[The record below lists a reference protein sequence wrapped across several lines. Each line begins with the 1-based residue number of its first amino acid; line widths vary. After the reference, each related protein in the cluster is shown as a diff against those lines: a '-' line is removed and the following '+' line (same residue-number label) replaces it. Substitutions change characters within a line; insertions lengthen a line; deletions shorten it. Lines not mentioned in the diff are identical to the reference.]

1 MAFNSASGYN
11 NLPSGNFTPEIFS
24 QKVLKF
30 FRRASVA
37 EDITN
42 TDYAGEIEN
51 FGDTVRII
59 KEPTITISSYSR
71 GSVVNPQDLAD
82 DQITMVVDQANAF
95 AFKID
100 DIEERQSHVN
110 FEALATSSGAYS
122 LKRAYDA
129 TVLQA
134 ISDGAGIAG
143 SLATAASGSSAP
155 SALTTTDASG
165 LGTANA
171 PVNITADSGDAAV
184 NLMLNMARHL
194 DDQSV
199 PEENRW
205 FVAPPAF
212 YEQLFSAGAKFAEV
226 QVTGDQ
232 TSPLRNG
239 LVMQGNIAGFNCY
252 KSTALNSTGGTDQ
265 VVLTDAT
272 ATLAT
277 DATENVVLAGHMSS
291 TATASHIAKTEVV
304 RSTETFSDIVRG
316 LHVFGRKVL
325 RQEAIVRGV
334 IDFA

>member
-1 MAFNSASGYN
+1 MAFDSASGYN

-51 FGDTVRII
+51 YGDTVRII
-59 KEPTITISSYSR
+59 KEPTITVSSYSR

-82 DQITMVVDQANAF
+82 DQTTMVVDQANAF

-122 LKRAYDA
+122 LKRNYDA
-129 TVLQA
+129 NILTAMASGAGLTGESGAATAQ
-134 ISDGAGIAG
+134 ISDIG
-143 SLATAASGSSAP
+143 T
-155 SALTTTDASG
+155 
-165 LGTANA
+165 LGTALDIGGA
-171 PVNITADSGDAAV
+171 TTPGDTAV
-184 NLMLNMARHL
+184 NTMLVMAQAL

-212 YEQLFSAGAKFAEV
+212 YKHLFSAGAKFAEV
-226 QVTGDQ
+226 QVTGDA

-239 LVMQGNIAGFNCY
+239 LVSLGNIAGFQCY
-252 KSTALNSTGGTDQ
+252 KSTALVSNGGTDQ
-265 VVLTDAT
+265 VTLSG
-272 ATLAT
+272 LAT
-277 DATENVVLAGHMSS
+277 DGSENLLLAGHMSS

-325 RQEAIVRGV
+325 RPEAMVRGV
-334 IDFA
+334 VSLD

>member
-1 MAFNSASGYN
+1 MAFNSASGHN

-59 KEPTITISSYSR
+59 KEPTITVSSYAR
-71 GSVVNPQDLAD
+71 GAVVNPQDLAD
-82 DQITMVVDQANAF
+82 DQTTMVVDQANAF

-100 DIEERQSHVN
+100 DIEERHSHVN

-122 LKRAYDA
+122 LKRKYDSNILTQMA
-129 TVLQA
+129 
-134 ISDGAGIAG
+134 SDAGLTGETGASTAQIANIG
-143 SLATAASGSSAP
+143 T
-155 SALTTTDASG
+155 
-165 LGTANA
+165 LGTAL
-171 PVNITADSGDAAV
+171 NINTGTPGDNAV
-184 NLMLNMARHL
+184 NMMLVMAAAL
-194 DDQSV
+194 DEQTV

-205 FVAPPAF
+205 FVAPPLF
-212 YEQLFSAGAKFAEV
+212 YKHLFSAGGKFAEV
-226 QVTGDQ
+226 QVTGDA

-239 LVMQGNIAGFNCY
+239 LVSLGNIAGFTCY
-252 KSTALNSTGGTDQ
+252 KSTALVSNGGIDQ
-265 VVLTDAT
+265 VALSG
-272 ATLAT
+272 LAT
-277 DATENVVLAGHMSS
+277 DGTENICLAGHLSS

-316 LHVFGRKVL
+316 LHVFSRKVL
-325 RQEAIVRGV
+325 RPEAICRAVV
-334 IDFA
+334 SLD

>member
-1 MAFNSASGYN
+1 MAFDSAASYA
-11 NLPSGNFTPEIFS
+11 NLPSGNFAPEIFS

-59 KEPTITISSYSR
+59 KEPTITVSSYAR

-122 LKRAYDA
+122 LKRKYDA
-129 TVLQA
+129 NILQA
-134 ISDGAGIAG
+134 MADGAGNTG
-143 SLATAASGSSAP
+143 TSV
-155 SALTTTDASG
+155 
-165 LGTANA
+165 GTAGA
-171 PVNITADSGDAAV
+171 PIDITGSGNEDAAV
-184 NLMLNMARHL
+184 NLLMTMARIL
-194 DDQSV
+194 DDQTV

-205 FVAPPAF
+205 FVAPPIF
-212 YEQLFSAGAKFAEV
+212 YENAFKAGAKFAEV
-226 QVTGDQ
+226 QVTGDG
-232 TSPLRNG
+232 TTPLRNG
-239 LVMQGNIAGFNCY
+239 LVMAGNIAGFNCY
-252 KSTALNSTGGTDQ
+252 KSTALNNSGTD
-265 VVLTDAT
+265 VVTINSQDT
-272 ATLAT
+272 TN
-277 DATENVVLAGHMSS
+277 DFVVLAGHMSS

-316 LHVFGRKVL
+316 LHVFGRKVI
-325 RQEAIVRGV
+325 RPEAIVQGV
-334 IDFA
+334 VKTD

>member
-1 MAFNSASGYN
+1 MAFSTSSGYG
-11 NLPSGNFTPEIFS
+11 NLPSGNFAPEIFS

-30 FRRASVA
+30 FRRASVV

-59 KEPTITISSYSR
+59 KEPTVTVSAYQR
-71 GSVVNPQDLAD
+71 GSVVNAQDLAD

-100 DIEERQSHVN
+100 DIEERHSHVN
-110 FEALATSSGAYS
+110 FEALATSSGAFA
-122 LKRAYDA
+122 LKRKYDK

-134 ISDGAGIAG
+134 MSDGAGIA
-143 SLATAASGSSAP
+143 ASAVSGTT
-155 SALTTTDASG
+155 LTTTATAG
-165 LGTANA
+165 AIGTANA
-171 PVNITADSGDAAV
+171 PINIETDDAGI
-184 NLMLNMARHL
+184 NMMLAMARLL
-194 DDQSV
+194 DDESV

-205 FVAPPAF
+205 FVAPPIF
-212 YEQLFSAGAKFAEV
+212 YEKVFQAGNKIAEV
-226 QVTGDQ
+226 QVTGDG

-239 LVMQGNIAGFNCY
+239 LATVGTLAGFRCY

-265 VVLTDAT
+265 VTLTDAS

-277 DATENVVLAGHMSS
+277 DGSENIVLAGHMSS
-291 TATASHIAKTEVV
+291 TSTASHIAKTEVV
-304 RSTETFSDIVRG
+304 RSTESFSDVIRG
-316 LHVFGRKVL
+316 LHVFGQKVL

-334 IDFA
+334 VDFA

>member
-1 MAFNSASGYN
+1 MAFDSASGYN

-59 KEPTITISSYSR
+59 KEPTITVSAYSR

-122 LKRAYDA
+122 LKRKYDA
-129 TVLQA
+129 NVLDA
-134 ISDGAGIAG
+134 MATNAGLTGESGA
-143 SLATAASGSSAP
+143 ATATISGIGTLA
-155 SALTTTDASG
+155 SALDIGGATT
-165 LGTANA
+165 
-171 PVNITADSGDAAV
+171 PGDTAV
-184 NLMLNMARHL
+184 NTMLIMAQAL

-212 YEQLFSAGAKFAEV
+212 YKHLFSAGSKFAEV
-226 QVTGDQ
+226 QVTGDA

-239 LVMQGNIAGFNCY
+239 LVSLGNIAGFQCY
-252 KSTALNSTGGTDQ
+252 KSTALVSNGGTDQ
-265 VVLTDAT
+265 VTLTG
-272 ATLAT
+272 LAT
-277 DATENVVLAGHMSS
+277 NGTENAILAGHMSS

-325 RQEAIVRGV
+325 RPEAIVRGIV
-334 IDFA
+334 SLD

>member
-1 MAFNSASGYN
+1 MAFNTSAGYG
-11 NLPSGNFTPEIFS
+11 NLPSGNFTPSIFS

-51 FGDTVRII
+51 FGDTVNII
-59 KEPTITISSYSR
+59 KEPTITVSSYTR
-71 GSVVNPQDLAD
+71 GAVVNPQDLAD
-82 DQITMVVDQANAF
+82 DQISMVVDQANAF

-122 LKRAYDA
+122 LKRKYDA
-129 TVLQA
+129 NVLDLMATSAGLNGESGATTAQ
-134 ISDGAGIAG
+134 ISNIG
-143 SLATAASGSSAP
+143 T
-155 SALTTTDASG
+155 
-165 LGTANA
+165 LGTAL
-171 PVNITADSGDAAV
+171 NINTGTPGDNAV
-184 NLMLNMARHL
+184 NVMLLMAAAL

-205 FVAPPAF
+205 FVAPPLF
-212 YEQLFSAGAKFAEV
+212 YKHLFSAGGKFAEV

-239 LVMQGNIAGFNCY
+239 LVSLGNIAGMTCY

-265 VVLTDAT
+265 VTVSG
-272 ATLAT
+272 LAT
-277 DATENVVLAGHMSS
+277 DSSENILLAGHISS

-304 RSTETFSDIVRG
+304 RSTESFSDVVRG

-325 RQEAIVRGV
+325 RPEAICRAVV
-334 IDFA
+334 SVD

>member
-11 NLPSGNFTPEIFS
+11 NLPSGNFAPEIFS

-30 FRRASVA
+30 FRRASVV

-59 KEPTITISSYSR
+59 KEPTVTVSSYSR

-82 DQITMVVDQANAF
+82 DQITMVVDNANAF

-100 DIEERQSHVN
+100 DIEERHSHVN
-110 FEALATSSGAYS
+110 FEALATSSGAFA
-122 LKRAYDA
+122 LKRKYDA
-129 TVLQA
+129 NVLQA

-143 SLATAASGSSAP
+143 ADDASLSGG
-155 SALTTTDASG
+155 LTTTNSA
-165 LGTANA
+165 LGTASA
-171 PVNITADSGDAAV
+171 PINVETDDAGI
-184 NLMLNMARHL
+184 NLMLLMARTL

-205 FVAPPAF
+205 FVAPPIF
-212 YEQLFSAGAKFAEV
+212 YEKMFQAGNKMAEV
-226 QVTGDQ
+226 QVTGDG

-239 LVMQGNIAGFNCY
+239 LAIPGTLAGFRCY
-252 KSTALNSTGGTDQ
+252 KSTALNSTAGTDQ
-265 VVLTDAT
+265 V
-272 ATLAT
+272 TLSGVAT
-277 DATENVVLAGHMSS
+277 DASENVILAGHMSS
-291 TATASHIAKTEVV
+291 TSTASHIAKTEVV
-304 RSTETFSDIVRG
+304 RSTESFSDVIRG

-325 RQEAIVRGV
+325 RPEAVVRGV

>member
-1 MAFNSASGYN
+1 MAFNSASGHN

-59 KEPTITISSYSR
+59 KEPTITVSSYAR
-71 GSVVNPQDLAD
+71 GAVVNPQDLAD
-82 DQITMVVDQANAF
+82 DQTTMVVDQANAF

-100 DIEERQSHVN
+100 DIEERHSHVN

-122 LKRAYDA
+122 LKRKYDSNILTQMA
-129 TVLQA
+129 
-134 ISDGAGIAG
+134 SDAGLTG
-143 SLATAASGSSAP
+143 ETAASTAQIANIG
-155 SALTTTDASG
+155 T
-165 LGTANA
+165 LGTAL
-171 PVNITADSGDAAV
+171 NINTGTPGDNAV
-184 NLMLNMARHL
+184 NMMLIMAAAL
-194 DDQSV
+194 DEQTV

-205 FVAPPAF
+205 FVAPPLF
-212 YEQLFSAGAKFAEV
+212 YKHLFSAGGKFAEV
-226 QVTGDQ
+226 QVTGDA

-239 LVMQGNIAGFNCY
+239 LVSLGNIAGFTCY
-252 KSTALNSTGGTDQ
+252 KSTALVSNGGIDQ
-265 VVLTDAT
+265 VALTG
-272 ATLAT
+272 LAT
-277 DATENVVLAGHMSS
+277 DGTENICLAGHLSS

-325 RQEAIVRGV
+325 RPEAICRAVV
-334 IDFA
+334 SLD

>member
-1 MAFNSASGYN
+1 MAFTTSSGYG
-11 NLPSGNFTPEIFS
+11 NLPSGNFAPEIFS

-42 TDYAGEIEN
+42 TDYTGEIEN
-51 FGDTVRII
+51 FGDTVNIM
-59 KEPTITISSYSR
+59 KEPTLTVTAYQR
-71 GSVVNPQDLAD
+71 GSVINPQDLAD
-82 DQITMVVDQANAF
+82 DQITLVVDKANAF

-100 DIEERQSHVN
+100 DIEERHSHVN

-122 LKRAYDA
+122 LKRKFDA
-129 TVLQA
+129 NILQNL
-134 ISDGAGIAG
+134 SDAAGIG
-143 SLATAASGSSAP
+143 ASAVSGTT
-155 SALTTTDASG
+155 LTTTAAAGDI
-165 LGTANA
+165 GTANA
-171 PVNITADSGDAAV
+171 PINVETDDNGI
-184 NLMLNMARHL
+184 NMMLAMARLL

-205 FVAPPAF
+205 FVAPPIFYQKAF
-212 YEQLFSAGAKFAEV
+212 QAGNKIAEV
-226 QVTGDQ
+226 NITGDG

-239 LVMQGNIAGFNCY
+239 LAMVGTLAGFRCY
-252 KSTALNSTGGTDQ
+252 KSTALNSTGGVDQ
-265 VVLTDAT
+265 VTLTDAS

-277 DATENVVLAGHMSS
+277 DASENIVLAGHISAM
-291 TATASHIAKTEVV
+291 ATASHIAKTEVV
-304 RSTETFSDIVRG
+304 RSTESFSDVIRG

>member
-1 MAFNSASGYN
+1 MAFTTASGYG
-11 NLPSGNFTPEIFS
+11 NLPSGNFAPEIFS

-30 FRRASVA
+30 FRRASVV

-59 KEPTITISSYSR
+59 KEPTVTVSAYQR

-100 DIEERQSHVN
+100 DIEERHSHVN
-110 FEALATSSGAYS
+110 FEALATSSGAFA
-122 LKRAYDA
+122 LKRKYDK

-134 ISDGAGIAG
+134 MANGAGIA
-143 SLATAASGSSAP
+143 ASAVSGTT
-155 SALTTTDASG
+155 LTTTAAAAT
-165 LGTANA
+165 LGTAAA
-171 PVNITADSGDAAV
+171 PINIETDDAGI
-184 NLMLNMARHL
+184 NMMLAMARLL
-194 DDQSV
+194 DDESV

-205 FVAPPAF
+205 FVAPPIF
-212 YEQLFSAGAKFAEV
+212 YEKVFQAGNKIAEV
-226 QVTGDQ
+226 QVTGDG

-239 LVMQGNIAGFNCY
+239 LATVGTLAGFRCY

-265 VVLTDAT
+265 VTLTDAS

-277 DATENVVLAGHMSS
+277 DGSENVVLAGHMSS
-291 TATASHIAKTEVV
+291 TSTASHIAKTEVV
-304 RSTETFSDIVRG
+304 RSTESFSDVIRG
-316 LHVFGRKVL
+316 LHVFGQKVL

-334 IDFA
+334 VDFA

>member
-1 MAFNSASGYN
+1 MAFDSASGYN

-51 FGDTVRII
+51 YGDTVRII
-59 KEPTITISSYSR
+59 KEPTITVSSYSR

-82 DQITMVVDQANAF
+82 DQTTMVVDQANAF

-122 LKRAYDA
+122 LKRKYDA
-129 TVLQA
+129 NVLDA
-134 ISDGAGIAG
+134 MATNAGLTGESGASVTQVSGIG
-143 SLATAASGSSAP
+143 TLG
-155 SALTTTDASG
+155 SALDIGGATTPGD
-165 LGTANA
+165 TAIN
-171 PVNITADSGDAAV
+171 T
-184 NLMLNMARHL
+184 MLAMAEAL
-194 DDQSV
+194 DNESV

-212 YEQLFSAGAKFAEV
+212 YKHLFSAGAKFAEV
-226 QVTGDQ
+226 QVTGDA

-239 LVMQGNIAGFNCY
+239 LVSLGNIAGFQCY
-252 KSTALNSTGGTDQ
+252 KSTALVSNGGTDQ
-265 VVLTDAT
+265 VTLSG
-272 ATLAT
+272 LAT
-277 DATENVVLAGHMSS
+277 DGTENVILGGHMSA

-325 RQEAIVRGV
+325 RPEAIVRGV
-334 IDFA
+334 VSLD

>member
-1 MAFNSASGYN
+1 MAFNSSSGYN

-59 KEPTITISSYSR
+59 KEPTITVSAYSR
-71 GSVVNPQDLAD
+71 GAVVNPQDLAD

-122 LKRAYDA
+122 LKRKYDGNILSA
-129 TVLQA
+129 MFA
-134 ISDGAGIAG
+134 GAGITSETGAEVQQV
-143 SLATAASGSSAP
+143 T
-155 SALTTTDASG
+155 G
-165 LGTANA
+165 LGTLGT
-171 PVNITADSGDAAV
+171 PLSSQDGDDLV
-184 NLMLNMARHL
+184 NLMLKMARAL
-194 DDQSV
+194 DDQSI
-199 PEENRW
+199 PEENRF

-212 YEQLFSAGAKFAEV
+212 YETLFRAGAKFAEV
-226 QVTGDQ
+226 QVTGDG

-239 LVMQGNIAGFNCY
+239 LVMQGNIAGFACY
-252 KSTALNSTGGTDQ
+252 KSTALNDAGPD
-265 VVLTDAT
+265 VVAASGLGSGEFP
-272 ATLAT
+272 LI
-277 DATENVVLAGHMSS
+277 AGHMSS

-325 RQEAIVRGV
+325 RPEALVRSV
-334 IDFA
+334 VAL

>member
-1 MAFNSASGYN
+1 MAFNSASGHN

-59 KEPTITISSYSR
+59 KEPTITVSSYAR
-71 GSVVNPQDLAD
+71 GSVVSPQDLAD

-122 LKRAYDA
+122 LKRKYDA
-129 TVLQA
+129 NILQA
-134 ISDGAGIAG
+134 MADGAGNTG
-143 SLATAASGSSAP
+143 TSVGTAASPIDITGS
-155 SALTTTDASG
+155 G
-165 LGTANA
+165 NE
-171 PVNITADSGDAAV
+171 DAAV
-184 NLMLNMARHL
+184 NLLMTMARIL
-194 DDQSV
+194 DDQTV

-205 FVAPPAF
+205 FVAPPIF
-212 YEQLFSAGAKFAEV
+212 YENAFKAGAKFAEV
-226 QVTGDQ
+226 QVTGDG
-232 TSPLRNG
+232 TTPLRNG
-239 LVMQGNIAGFNCY
+239 LVMAGNIAGFNCY
-252 KSTALNSTGGTDQ
+252 KSTALNNSGTD
-265 VVLTDAT
+265 VVTITSQDT
-272 ATLAT
+272 TN
-277 DATENVVLAGHMSS
+277 DFVVLAGHMSS

-316 LHVFGRKVL
+316 LHVFGRKVI
-325 RQEAIVRGV
+325 RPEAIVQGV
-334 IDFA
+334 IKTD

>member
-1 MAFNSASGYN
+1 MAFTTSSGYG
-11 NLPSGNFTPEIFS
+11 NLPSGNFAPEIFS

-42 TDYAGEIEN
+42 TDYTGEIEN
-51 FGDTVRII
+51 FGDTVNIM
-59 KEPTITISSYSR
+59 KEPTLTVTAYQR

-82 DQITMVVDQANAF
+82 DQITLVVDKANAF

-100 DIEERQSHVN
+100 DIEERHSHVN

-122 LKRAYDA
+122 LKKKFDA
-129 TVLQA
+129 NILQNL
-134 ISDGAGIAG
+134 SDAAGIG
-143 SLATAASGSSAP
+143 ASAVSGTT
-155 SALTTTDASG
+155 LTTTAAAGDI
-165 LGTANA
+165 GTANA
-171 PVNITADSGDAAV
+171 PINVETDDNGI
-184 NLMLNMARHL
+184 NMMLAMARLL

-205 FVAPPAF
+205 FVAPPIFYQKAF
-212 YEQLFSAGAKFAEV
+212 QAGNKIAEV
-226 QVTGDQ
+226 NITGDG

-239 LVMQGNIAGFNCY
+239 LAMVGTLAGFRCY
-252 KSTALNSTGGTDQ
+252 KSTALNSTGGVDQ
-265 VVLTDAT
+265 VTLTDAT

-277 DATENVVLAGHMSS
+277 DASENVVLAGHISAM
-291 TATASHIAKTEVV
+291 ATASHIAKTEVV
-304 RSTETFSDIVRG
+304 RSTESFSDVIRG

>member
-1 MAFNSASGYN
+1 MAFDAAAGYG

-30 FRRASVA
+30 FRRASVV

-59 KEPTITISSYSR
+59 KEPTITVSAYSR
-71 GSVVNPQDLAD
+71 GAVVNPQDLAD

-110 FEALATSSGAYS
+110 FEALATSSGAFS
-122 LKRAYDA
+122 LKRKYDA
-129 TVLQA
+129 NVLQA
-134 ISDGAGIAG
+134 MADGAGNTG
-143 SLATAASGSSAP
+143 
-155 SALTTTDASG
+155 TTF
-165 LGTANA
+165 GTAGA
-171 PVNITADSGDAAV
+171 PLDITGTGNEDVAV
-184 NLMLNMARHL
+184 NLMLAMARSL
-194 DDQSV
+194 DDQSI
-199 PEENRW
+199 PEENRF
-205 FVAPPAF
+205 FVAPPIF
-212 YEQLFSAGAKFAEV
+212 WENLFKAGSKFAEV
-226 QVTGDQ
+226 QVTGDA

-239 LVMQGNIAGFNCY
+239 LVMQGNIAGMNCY
-252 KSTALNSTGGTDQ
+252 KTTALNNSGTD
-265 VVLTDAT
+265 VVTITSQDT
-272 ATLAT
+272 TN
-277 DATENVVLAGHMSS
+277 DFVVIAGHMSS

-325 RQEAIVRGV
+325 RPEALVQGV
-334 IDFA
+334 VKTD

>member
-1 MAFNSASGYN
+1 MAFTTSSGYG
-11 NLPSGNFTPEIFS
+11 NLPSGNFAPEIFS

-42 TDYAGEIEN
+42 TDYTGEIEN
-51 FGDTVRII
+51 FGDTVNIM
-59 KEPTITISSYSR
+59 KEPTLTVTAYQR

-82 DQITMVVDQANAF
+82 DQITLVVDKANAF

-100 DIEERQSHVN
+100 DIEERHSHVN

-122 LKRAYDA
+122 LKKKFDA
-129 TVLQA
+129 NILQNL
-134 ISDGAGIAG
+134 SDAAGIG
-143 SLATAASGSSAP
+143 ASAVSGTT
-155 SALTTTDASG
+155 LTTTAAAGDI
-165 LGTANA
+165 GTANA
-171 PVNITADSGDAAV
+171 PINVETDDNGI
-184 NLMLNMARHL
+184 NMMLAMARLL

-205 FVAPPAF
+205 FVAPPIFYQKAF
-212 YEQLFSAGAKFAEV
+212 QAGNKIAEV
-226 QVTGDQ
+226 NITGDG

-239 LVMQGNIAGFNCY
+239 LAMVGTLAGFRCY
-252 KSTALNSTGGTDQ
+252 KSTALNSTGGIDQ
-265 VVLTDAT
+265 VTLTDAS

-277 DATENVVLAGHMSS
+277 DASENVVLAGHISAM
-291 TATASHIAKTEVV
+291 ATASHIAKTEVV
-304 RSTETFSDIVRG
+304 RSTESFSDVIRG